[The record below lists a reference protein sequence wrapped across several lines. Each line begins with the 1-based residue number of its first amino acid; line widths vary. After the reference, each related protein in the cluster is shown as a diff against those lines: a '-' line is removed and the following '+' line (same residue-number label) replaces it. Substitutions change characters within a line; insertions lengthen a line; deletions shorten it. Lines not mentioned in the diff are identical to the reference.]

1 MVGGGGATF
10 GTVVE
15 NGIFRQRLGQLQHI
29 GEAGSDALGSMR
41 QFRYR
46 QVARENGERIHQNMV
61 VPAKWDTFLYRWQV
75 CQAQKAFSFLNG
87 LGIHLGTGGNDACRV
102 ELYLIGYA
110 VYIQLFHPH
119 TGEGSIIVACRL
131 PGCQLSG

>member
-1 MVGGGGATF
+1 
-10 GTVVE
+10 
-15 NGIFRQRLGQLQHI
+15 
-29 GEAGSDALGSMR
+29 MR

-75 CQAQKAFSFLNG
+75 CRAQKAFSFLNG